1 MVSPKAFF
9 DRSIAEDMISFFVLL
24 ILLLFYTADIA
35 TLYCYGMGSPVERQS
50 LKWSLNSKCSVAT
63 KKSAEYRRNLV

>member
-9 DRSIAEDMISFFVLL
+9 ERSIAVDMISFFVLL

-35 TLYCYGMGSPVERQS
+35 TLYCYGMGSPG
-50 LKWSLNSKCSVAT
+50 
-63 KKSAEYRRNLV
+63 